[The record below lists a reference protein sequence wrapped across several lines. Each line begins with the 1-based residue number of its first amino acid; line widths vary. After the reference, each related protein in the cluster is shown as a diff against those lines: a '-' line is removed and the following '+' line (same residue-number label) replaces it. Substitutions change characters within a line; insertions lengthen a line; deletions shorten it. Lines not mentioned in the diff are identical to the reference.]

1 MDNSTYTVRLEHW
14 ASLIQSCADS
24 GLTKAEWCRQNNIK
38 TKTYY
43 YWQRRVR
50 KHALML
56 QGISPDSD
64 MPLTEVGFR
73 GSLTGYS
80 STAEGLQRFQPDMIL
95 RHRTMTIEISNTAS
109 DRLLSLIAKVTS
121 YA

>member
-1 MDNSTYTVRLEHW
+1 MDNSTYNVRLEQW
-14 ASLIQSCADS
+14 TSLVQSCSDS

-38 TKTYY
+38 IKTYY

-56 QGISPDSD
+56 QGVSADSD

-73 GSLTGYS
+73 GSLTGYL
-80 STAEGLQRFQPDMIL
+80 STEESPQRFQPDMIL

-109 DRLLSLIAKVTS
+109 DRLLSLVAKVTS

>member
-1 MDNSTYTVRLEHW
+1 M
-14 ASLIQSCADS
+14 
-24 GLTKAEWCRQNNIK
+24 
-38 TKTYY
+38 
-43 YWQRRVR
+43 R

-56 QGISPDSD
+56 QGVSADSD

-73 GSLTGYS
+73 GSLTGYL
-80 STAEGLQRFQPDMIL
+80 STEESPQRFQPDMIL

-109 DRLLSLIAKVTS
+109 DRLLSLVAKVTS